1 VDFIYLTQ
9 NGLDKL
15 KAELDDLKFNVRP
28 SISEKVATAR
38 DHGDLKENAE
48 YHAAREELSL
58 CESKIQQLQDRVGR
72 AQVISESEIN
82 TEEISILNIVEV
94 EDQKTKKK
102 YKYILVAEEE
112 ADIKQDKIS
121 ITSPVGKGLIGKKV
135 GEIAE
140 ISVPAG
146 IIQYKILSISI

>member
-58 CESKIQQLQDRVGR
+58 CESKIQQLQDRVAR

>member
-58 CESKIQQLQDRVGR
+58 CESKIQQLQDRVAR

-82 TEEISILNIVEV
+82 TEEVSILNIVEV
-94 EDQKTKKK
+94 EDQKNEK
-102 YKYILVAEEE
+102 
-112 ADIKQDKIS
+112 
-121 ITSPVGKGLIGKKV
+121 
-135 GEIAE
+135 EI
-140 ISVPAG
+140 
-146 IIQYKILSISI
+146 

>member
-1 VDFIYLTQ
+1 
-9 NGLDKL
+9 L
-15 KAELDDLKFNVRP
+15 KTK
-28 SISEKVATAR
+28 
-38 DHGDLKENAE
+38 
-48 YHAAREELSL
+48 
-58 CESKIQQLQDRVGR
+58 
-72 AQVISESEIN
+72 
-82 TEEISILNIVEV
+82 
-94 EDQKTKKK
+94 KTKKK